1 MTQFIVNKTN
11 SYTLVASTET
21 GNVALVIADDLRE
34 KLETMLSEAD
44 TSADAAAG
52 ILDILGKDA
61 PAYLEAM
68 GELAGMGGGASAA
81 YAEGGIAGLQ
91 DMLAEH
97 GPHNG
102 ALGDIAK
109 AVEGGNGF
117 AGFEGMDGHG
127 VADILGYGAT
137 AQDDPFAEEGSAAG
151 NAAIEKMLGSRNG
164 GVMEG
169 NETDL
174 VEVGR
179 EEGREWIPVY
189 TMIGVG
195 GMLAVMA
202 TAAAKVVI
210 SNAIDGL
217 QGAVDDTNTPNS
229 VVGTEVTFI
238 PADPNEDVPDVDLW
252 TPWETSQ
259 DLGDFDGT
267 YGQTIPDDPN
277 GGPPGDLPATFDPDA
292 ELGEL
297 ILTDPDD
304 VQQAITAQ
312 EVADA
317 AQAKID
323 QLILIENGG
332 AEFEFADVMG
342 VVNGL
347 GGGQDFEVATSED
360 GLTANVQVGAVEPA
374 EIALDASAAEQH
386 FDANADTFAF
396 M

>member
-44 TSADAAAG
+44 TSADAVAG

-109 AVEGGNGF
+109 AMEGGNGF

-179 EEGREWIPVY
+179 EEGREWMPVY

-210 SNAIDGL
+210 SNAIDDL

-252 TPWETSQ
+252 TPWEREQ
-259 DLGDFDGT
+259 DLSEFDAT
-267 YGQTIPDDPN
+267 HGQTIPDDPN
-277 GGPPGDLPATFDPDA
+277 GGPGDVPVMFDPTT
-292 ELGEL
+292 ELDEL
-297 ILTDPDD
+297 ILTDLDD

-317 AQAKID
+317 AKAKID
-323 QLILIENGG
+323 QLILIEKGD
-332 AEFEFADVMG
+332 AEFEFADVTG
-342 VVNGL
+342 AVNGL
-347 GGGQDFEVATSED
+347 VGGKDFEVATSED

-374 EIALDASAAEQH
+374 EIALDASTAEQH